1 MPFQHEFLMKFLSSD
16 FTKTCFSCR
25 RELNFKESEGLG
37 RSTESNEK
45 SAKFRR
51 QISKNK
57 YANIPNFGLVLAP
70 KIDPTWHQTSQD
82 APKYARYSQNASKI
96 RPRWSQGAP
105 GMLPS
110 HPKCTQNCAKMLPRC
125 CHDAST
131 HAQHAPRLSRGA
143 PKMLPKLPRCSQ
155 DASKAD
161 FGTQNSVKTI
171 KMSTESI
178 EIRC

>member
-1 MPFQHEFLMKFLSSD
+1 MLNFEFNFTYFFNEFVNEFLIVYAFQHEFLMKFLSSD

-82 APKYARYSQNASKI
+82 APKYARYSQNAPKI

-105 GMLPS
+105 GII
-110 HPKCTQNCAKMLPRC
+110 QNAPRIVPRC
-125 CHDAST
+125 CQDAAT
-131 HAQHAPRLSRGA
+131 MPPRM
-143 PKMLPKLPRCSQ
+143 PNMPQDCPEVLPRCSQ
-155 DASKAD
+155 DAPKASK
-161 FGTQNSVKTI
+161 
-171 KMSTESI
+171 MLP
-178 EIRC
+178 RCIQS